1 LAGIYTSIIAKT
13 PIKTPFL
20 GVFLCLIATKKP
32 PPEGQ
37 KIPTK
42 DTHPAKPKNTLFLAL
57 GVHLGVQLG
66 VHFWAIFRV
75 VK

>member
-1 LAGIYTSIIAKT
+1 M
-13 PIKTPFL
+13 
-20 GVFLCLIATKKP
+20 CLIATEKP
-32 PPEGQ
+32 LPEGQ
-37 KIPTK
+37 KIAPK
-42 DTHPAKPKNTLFLAL
+42 GTHPAKTKNTLFLAL